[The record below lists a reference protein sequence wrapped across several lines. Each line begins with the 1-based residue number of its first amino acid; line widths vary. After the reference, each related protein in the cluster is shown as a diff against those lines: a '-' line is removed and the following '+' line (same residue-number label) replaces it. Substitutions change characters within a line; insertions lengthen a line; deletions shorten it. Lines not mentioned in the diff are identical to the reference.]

1 MHSIALGT
9 VSTADAESAM
19 AYGYSA
25 SATGLRSIAMGT
37 PSTTGGV
44 KQDTSNNTQAS
55 GQDAI
60 ALGTAAKSTGISS
73 IALGESSS
81 STGNGSVATGQSA
94 KASNNNN
101 SAYGYKASASGDNA
115 SAIGSMSTA
124 STGGAQAFGY
134 QANASGA
141 NAIASGTKSVAS
153 GQAAVAEGYNT
164 QSTGNGTVALGN
176 GAKGVANGAIG
187 IGSDANASANN
198 STALGYQAAASGV
211 ASIAEGSTAKS
222 SGFSSIAL
230 GNISTASADNA
241 NALGASS
248 SASATYANAL
258 GASSNASGAYSFAEG
273 KDSKAS
279 GYSSTAI
286 GNASK
291 ASDQQAIA
299 MGLAATASGRRSIA
313 IGAPSEESPSSTS
326 TNDSERIASDTT
338 YGTQA
343 TSPDATAIGSGA
355 KATSQYATALGT
367 KATASSKNTVA
378 IGKNA
383 AASGTSAIAI
393 GYDAKGLGNY
403 SVTIGEDST
412 SKGDFSTALGN
423 YASSAGNQS
432 VANGYQASASQSNA
446 TALGSNTK
454 ASGANSA
461 AIGNLAASSGESS
474 LAAGT
479 STNASGAKSTAL
491 GSSSQATAENAT
503 AVGRNTS
510 SSGANALAAGYG
522 ASAADQSAIALGDSA
537 SAAKENALAVGRG
550 AQASETGS
558 MALGQAATSSETNA
572 IALGNSSAASGDSA
586 VALGNGAKS
595 SSASGV
601 ALGEGATASRA
612 GLNSGTEVFSGTA
625 VKSQK
630 GAVSVGSTDN
640 ERQIINVAG
649 GTQDTDAVNLRQ
661 LRYVGSNLASSLGGG
676 AAFDSSTGAYTAP
689 TYANNN
695 TSFNNVAD
703 ALKDVNKG
711 ALKYDRDSN
720 GKINY
725 MRATLQG
732 DLPNEDDPNHEGS
745 GRGTVI
751 DNLGKGT
758 VSSSSMEAINGSQLH
773 GASSSVANAL
783 GGGST
788 VNSDGT
794 VSNPSYTVH
803 NADGSATTANNV
815 GDALTNVDNRTAG
828 NTDAINNINSGKTGL
843 TQQAAAGEKITVGKD
858 TDGTEVSFAD
868 KNSGTRKLTNV
879 TDGDISANSKDAVN
893 GSQLNTERTQRRTA
907 DNGLATAL
915 GGGAAVA
922 DDGTVTA
929 PTYTNNNKSFNNV
942 AEALSD
948 VNSGAVKYERG
959 SDGSINK
966 DKATLEGGSNGTTL
980 DNVANGT
987 VSSSSKQAINGSQL
1001 YGTSSSVANALGGG
1015 STVNSDGTVSNPS
1028 YTVHNADGSTTT
1040 ANNVGDALTNVD
1052 TRTAGNTDAINN
1064 INSGKTGLT
1073 QQAAAGEKITV
1084 GKDTDGTEVSFAD
1097 KNNGARKLTNVAA
1110 GAISSSSKDAVNGSQ
1125 LNTERTQRRTADNGL
1140 ATALGGGAAV
1150 ADDGTVTAPTYT
1162 NNNKS
1167 FNNVAEALSDV
1178 NSGAVKYERG
1188 SDGSINKDKATLEGG
1203 SNGTT
1208 LDNVANG
1215 TVSSSSKQAING
1227 SQLYGTSSSVA
1238 NALGGGSTV
1247 NSDGTVSNPSYT
1259 VHNADGSTT
1268 TANNVGDAITNVDN
1282 RTAGNTDAINNIN
1295 SGKTGLTQQAAAGEK
1310 ITVGKDT
1317 DGTEVSFA
1325 DKNNGARKLT
1335 NVAAGAISSSST
1347 DAVNGSQL
1355 YAGNQSLADAL
1366 GGGSTLNPDGT
1377 VTKPTYANNGTTY
1390 NNIGDALKDVNDG
1403 AVKYNRNS
1411 DGTIDKS
1418 KASLEGGD
1426 NGTTLDNVAPGTIA
1440 SDSKQAVNGSQLHS
1454 EQTQRQTAD
1463 TGLANALGGG
1473 SKVADD
1479 GTVSNPSYTV
1489 HNADGSTTT
1498 ANNVGD
1504 ALTNVDTRTAGNTD
1518 AINNINSG
1526 KTGLTQQAAAGEKIT
1541 VGKDTDGTEVSFAD
1555 KNSGTRKLTNV
1566 TAGAITSTS
1575 TDAVNGSQ
1583 LYAGNQSLA
1592 NALGG
1597 GSTLNP
1603 DGTVTKPTY
1612 ANNGTTYNN
1621 IGDALKD
1628 VNDGAVKYNRNSD
1641 GTIDKSKASL
1651 EGGDNGTTLDNVAPG
1666 TIASDSKQAVNGS
1679 QLHSEQTQ
1687 RQTADTGLANAL
1699 GGGSKVAD
1707 DGTVTNPTYT
1717 VHNADGSTTTANNVG
1732 DALTNV
1738 DTRTAGNTDAINN
1751 INSGKTGLTQQ
1762 AAAGEKITVGK
1773 DTDGTEVSFADKNS
1787 GTRKLTNV
1795 TAGAITSTSTDAV
1808 NGSQLYAGNQI
1819 LANAL
1824 GGGSTLNPDGTVTKP
1839 TYANNGTTYNNIG
1852 DALKDVND
1860 GAVKYNRNSDGTIDK
1875 SKASLEGGDNGT
1887 TLDNVA
1893 PGTIASDSKQAV
1905 NGSQLHSE
1913 QTQRQTADTGLANAL
1928 GGGSKVADDGTVT
1941 NPTYTVHNADGSTT
1955 TANNVGDA
1963 LTNVDTRTAG
1973 NTDAINNINSGKTG
1987 LTQQA
1992 AAGEKITVGKD
2003 TDGTEVSFADK
2014 NSGTRKLTNVT
2025 AGTISSSSTDAVNGS
2040 QLHSEQ
2046 TQRQTA
2052 DTGLANALG
2061 GGSKVADDGTVTS
2074 PTYTVHNADGS
2085 TTTANNVGDAL
2096 TNVDTRT
2103 AGNTDA
2109 INNINSGKTGL
2120 TQQAAAGEKITVGK
2134 DTDGTEVSFADKNSG
2149 TRKLTNV
2156 TAGAITS
2163 TSTDSVNGSQLYA
2176 GNQSI
2181 ANALGGGSTLTPD
2194 GTVTKPTYANNGTT
2208 YNNIGDALKD
2218 VNDGAVKY
2226 NRNSDGTIDKSK
2238 ASLEGGDNGTTLDNV
2253 APGTI
2258 ASDSKQAVNGS
2269 QLHSEQTQ
2277 RQTADTGLANA
2288 LGGGS
2293 KVADDG
2299 TVTNPTYTVHNAD
2312 GSTTTANNV
2321 GDALTNVDT
2330 RTAGNTDAINN
2341 INSGKTGLTQQA
2353 AAGEKITVGKDTDG
2367 TEVSFADKNSGTR
2380 KLTNVTA
2387 GTISSSS
2394 TDAVNGSQLYAGNQS
2409 LANALGGGSTLNPD
2423 GMVTKPTYANNGT
2436 TYNNIGDALKDVND
2450 GAVKYNRN
2458 SDGTIDKSKASLE
2471 GGDNGTT
2478 LDNVAPGTIAS
2489 GSKQAVN
2496 GSQLHSEQTQRQTA
2510 DTGLANALGGG
2521 SKVADDGTVTNPTYT
2536 VHNAD
2541 GSTTTANN
2549 VGDALTNVDT
2559 RTAGNTDAIN
2569 NISSGKT
2576 GLVQQEAAGK
2586 PITVAKDTDGTE
2598 VTFADKSGAARKL
2611 TNVAAGTI
2619 SSSSTDAVNGSQ
2631 LYAGNQSLANA
2642 LGGGSTLNPDG
2653 TVTAPTYS
2661 VHGQSYQG
2669 VDKALAAVDENAVKY
2684 DRNSDGSVNK
2694 DKATLGGESNGTTL
2708 DNVAPG
2714 TIASDSKQAAN
2725 GSQLHSEQAQRQTAD
2740 TGLANALGGG
2750 SKVADDGTVSNPSYT
2765 VHNADGSTTTAN
2777 NVGDAL
2783 TNVDTR
2789 TAGNTDAINNINS
2802 GKTGLTQQAA
2812 AGEKITVGKDTDG
2825 TEVSFA
2831 DKNSGTRKLTN
2842 VTAGAITSTSTDAVN
2857 GSQLYAGNQS
2867 IANALGGSSTL
2878 NPDGTVTAPS
2888 YQLHTY
2894 NQHSGEQPAVTYS
2907 NVGEALSNVDGRTIT
2922 NTDQIREIAA
2932 RVNPAGE
2939 YGYSVNGRNFDRVEE
2954 AMRDIDAGAVKYN
2967 RNADGTINTSKASL
2981 EGGDKGTVLDNVAN
2995 GAVTADSKQAVNGSQ
3010 LYATNQAISDITG
3023 GKTGLTQ
3030 QAAAGEKITVG
3041 KDTDGTE
3048 VSFADKNGGTR
3059 TLTSVSDG
3067 SVSATSKEAVN
3078 GSQLHNEQTQRQT
3091 ADTGLANALGGG
3103 ASVAD
3108 NGSVTAP
3115 SYTLHNADGST
3126 TTANNVGGA
3135 LTNLDDRTV
3144 NNTNAINQM
3153 ASGKSGIVQ
3162 QESND
3167 ATITVGKDSN
3177 GKAVTFADKNGN
3189 ARKLMQVANGDINST
3204 SQDAIN
3210 GSQLHASNMSIANSL
3225 GGGSTVNAD
3234 GTLSVPVYTL
3244 NGKQYVG
3251 VDQALQ
3257 GLGQSTASNSDSGS
3271 SSATGDHSSATG
3283 AGANA
3288 SGVGATAN
3296 GDKASATGNGS
3307 TAGGANSV
3315 ASNTNSTALG
3325 NGAKATGENAS
3336 ATGAGAS
3343 AGGKESTATGTNS
3356 SAKGDYATA
3365 SGVNAQAS
3373 GTGSTASGHGA
3384 KASADNSSAFG
3395 RDAVASGTGSTAG
3408 GNAAKASGDGSTA
3421 YGQNATASGSQS
3433 AAFGQNAT
3441 ADGQNSVA
3449 LGAGSSTDG
3458 RDNTVSVGSVGSER
3472 AISNVADGT
3481 QAHDAATVGQMS
3493 RGFSAMDHR
3502 IDKVER
3508 HAKAGTASA
3517 MAMTGLPQAVLPGR
3531 SMMSAAGGTYEGQ
3544 SAVAVGLST
3553 MTDNGRWIIKGQVSG
3568 NTQGEVGG
3576 AVGVGYQW

>member
-1 MHSIALGT
+1 MTLAMGNS
-9 VSTADAESAM
+9 SA
-19 AYGYSA
+19 
-25 SATGLRSIAMGT
+25 ATGLRAIAIGSPNT
-37 PSTTGGV
+37 SGSAN
-44 KQDTSNNTQAS
+44 QDMTQNTQSS
-55 GQDAI
+55 GVDAI
-60 ALGTAAKSTGISS
+60 ALGTAARSTGDSATAIGQTSS
-73 IALGESSS
+73 ASKVNAVAIGTGATSSNS
-81 STGNGSVATGQSA
+81 NATAVGNS
-94 KASNNNN
+94 
-101 SAYGYKASASGDNA
+101 ASASGS
-115 SAIGSMSTA
+115 SAAAYGDIAT
-124 STGGAQAFGY
+124 
-134 QANASGA
+134 ASGA
-141 NAIASGTKSVAS
+141 NSTGIGKSAAAQSDNSTAVGNSARASNASATAIGDSTSASGTNSFSGGKS
-153 GQAAVAEGYNT
+153 AVANA
-164 QSTGNGTVALGN
+164 GNATALGN
-176 GAKGVANGAIG
+176 AAQATNT
-187 IGSDANASANN
+187 SA
-198 STALGYQAAASGV
+198 TALGDSSAASGLNSISVGKSAAAS
-211 ASIAEGSTAKS
+211 TDNT
-222 SGFSSIAL
+222 IAL
-230 GNISTASADNA
+230 GTSSKAS
-241 NALGASS
+241 GTYS
-248 SASATYANAL
+248 SAIGANSSAGATYANAL

-286 GNASK
+286 GNVAT
-291 ASDQQAIA
+291 ATDQQAVA
-299 MGLAATASGRRSIA
+299 VGLSATASGRRSIA
-313 IGAPSEESPSSTS
+313 IGAPSEQSPASTS
-326 TNDSERIASDTT
+326 TNDSDRITKDATLGTKAS
-338 YGTQA
+338 A
-343 TSPDATAIGSGA
+343 PDAMAIGSGA
-355 KATSQYATALGT
+355 QATAQYATALGT
-367 KATASSKNTVA
+367 NTAASNKNTIA
-378 IGKNA
+378 LGKNA
-383 AASGTSAIAI
+383 AASGLSAVSI
-393 GYDAKGLGNY
+393 GYDAKGIGNY
-403 SVTIGEDST
+403 TVTIGEDS
-412 SKGDFSTALGN
+412 SAKGDFGAAIGNYAAATGTQSFAGGYKAAASQANAAAVGANALASGASSTALG
-423 YASSAGNQS
+423 
-432 VANGYQASASQSNA
+432 
-446 TALGSNTK
+446 T
-454 ASGANSA
+454 SA
-461 AIGNLAASSGESS
+461 AASGESS
-474 LAAGT
+474 LAAG
-479 STNASGAKSTAL
+479 SSANASGVNSTSVGA
-491 GSSSQATAENAT
+491 GSQASGESAT
-503 AVGRNTS
+503 SLGRNARS
-510 SSGANALAAGYG
+510 EGSHALAAGYNAA
-522 ASAADQSAIALGDSA
+522 ASDVSAIALGDS
-537 SAAKENALAVGRG
+537 SAASKQNALAVGQG
-550 AQASETGS
+550 AQATETGA
-558 MALGQAATSSETNA
+558 MALGQGANAAEADTVAIGNTSTASGESA
-572 IALGNSSAASGDSA
+572 IALGKGT
-586 VALGNGAKS
+586 KS
-595 SSASGV
+595 SVTSGV
-601 ALGEGATASRA
+601 ALGEGANANRA
-612 GLNSGTEVFSGTA
+612 GLGGSNEAFSGTSVA
-625 VKSQK
+625 STK

-640 ERQIINVAG
+640 ERQIVNVAG
-649 GTQDTDAVNLRQ
+649 GTQDTDAVNVRQ
-661 LRYVGSNLASSLGGG
+661 LKYVGNAVVTSLGGG
-676 AAFDSSTGAYTAP
+676 AAFDASSGTYTAP
-689 TYANNN
+689 TYTNNN
-695 TSFNNVAD
+695 KSFNNVAD
-703 ALKDVNKG
+703 ALSDVNSG
-711 ALKYDRDSN
+711 AVKYERGSDGSINKDKATLEGGSN
-720 GKINY
+720 GT
-725 MRATLQG
+725 TL
-732 DLPNEDDPNHEGS
+732 
-745 GRGTVI
+745 
-751 DNLGKGT
+751 DNVANGT
-758 VSSSSMEAINGSQLH
+758 VSSSSKQAINGSQLY
-773 GASSSVANAL
+773 GTSSSVANAL

-788 VNSDGT
+788 VNPDGT

-803 NADGSATTANNV
+803 NADGSTTTANNV
-815 GDALTNVDNRTAG
+815 GDAITNVDNRTAG
-828 NTDAINNINSGKTGL
+828 NTTAINDINSGKTGL

-879 TDGDISANSKDAVN
+879 TAGTLASNGTDAVN
-893 GSQLNTERTQRRTA
+893 GGQLYTEQAQRRTA

-966 DKATLEGGSNGTTL
+966 DKATLEGGSNGTML

-1015 STVNSDGTVSNPS
+1015 STVNPDGTVSNPT

-1040 ANNVGDALTNVD
+1040 ANNVGDAITNVD
-1052 TRTAGNTDAINN
+1052 NRTAGNTDAINN

-1097 KNNGARKLTNVAA
+1097 KNSGTRKLTNVTA
-1110 GAISSSSKDAVNGSQ
+1110 GTLASNSTDAVNGGQ
-1125 LNTERTQRRTADNGL
+1125 LYTEQAQRRTADNGL

-1203 SNGTT
+1203 SNGTM

-1247 NSDGTVSNPSYT
+1247 NPDGTVSNPTYT
-1259 VHNADGSTT
+1259 VHNADGTT
-1268 TANNVGDAITNVDN
+1268 TNAGNVGDAITNVDN
-1282 RTAGNTDAINNIN
+1282 RTAGNTTAINDIN

-1325 DKNNGARKLT
+1325 DKNNAARKLT
-1335 NVAAGAISSSST
+1335 NVAAGTIASEST
-1347 DAVNGSQL
+1347 DAINGSQL
-1355 YAGNQSLADAL
+1355 YAGNQSLASAL

-1426 NGTTLDNVAPGTIA
+1426 AGTTLDNVAPG
-1440 SDSKQAVNGSQLHS
+1440 S
-1454 EQTQRQTAD
+1454 
-1463 TGLANALGGG
+1463 
-1473 SKVADD
+1473 VA
-1479 GTVSNPSYTV
+1479 
-1489 HNADGSTTT
+1489 A
-1498 ANNVGD
+1498 
-1504 ALTNVDTRTAGNTD
+1504 
-1518 AINNINSG
+1518 
-1526 KTGLTQQAAAGEKIT
+1526 
-1541 VGKDTDGTEVSFAD
+1541 
-1555 KNSGTRKLTNV
+1555 
-1566 TAGAITSTS
+1566 
-1575 TDAVNGSQ
+1575 
-1583 LYAGNQSLA
+1583 
-1592 NALGG
+1592 
-1597 GSTLNP
+1597 
-1603 DGTVTKPTY
+1603 
-1612 ANNGTTYNN
+1612 
-1621 IGDALKD
+1621 
-1628 VNDGAVKYNRNSD
+1628 
-1641 GTIDKSKASL
+1641 
-1651 EGGDNGTTLDNVAPG
+1651 
-1666 TIASDSKQAVNGS
+1666 DSKQAVNGS

-1773 DTDGTEVSFADKNS
+1773 DTDGTEVSFADKDKNA
-1787 GTRKLTNV
+1787 RKLTNV
-1795 TAGAITSTSTDAV
+1795 AAGTIASESTDAI
-1808 NGSQLYAGNQI
+1808 NGSQLYASNES

-1875 SKASLEGGDNGT
+1875 SKASLEGGDAGT

-1893 PGTIASDSKQAV
+1893 PGSVAADSKQAVNGSQLHSEQTQRQTTDTGLANALGGGSKVADDGTVTNPTYTVHNADGSTTTANNVGDALTNVDTRTAGNTDAINNINSGKTGLTQQAAAGEKITVGKDTDGTEVSFADKDKNARKLTNVAAGTIASESTDAINGSQLYASNESLANALGGGSTLNPDGTVTKPTYANNGTTYNNIGDALKDVNDGAVKYNRNSDGTIDKSKASLEGGDAGTTLDNVAPGSVAADSKQAVNGSQLHSEQTQRQTTDTGLANALGGGSKVADDGTVTNPTYTVHNADGSTTTANNVGDALTNVDTRTAGNTDAINNINSGKTGLTQQAAAGEKITVGKDTDGTEVSFADKDKNARKLTNVAAGTIASESTDAINGSQLYASNESLANALGGGSTLNPDGTVTKPTYANNGTTYNNIGDALKDVNDGAVKYNRNSDGTIDKSKASLEGGDAGTTLDNVAPGSVAADSKQAV

-2014 NSGTRKLTNVT
+2014 DKNARKLTNVA
-2025 AGTISSSSTDAVNGS
+2025 AGTIASESTDA
-2040 QLHSEQ
+2040 
-2046 TQRQTA
+2046 
-2052 DTGLANALG
+2052 
-2061 GGSKVADDGTVTS
+2061 
-2074 PTYTVHNADGS
+2074 
-2085 TTTANNVGDAL
+2085 
-2096 TNVDTRT
+2096 
-2103 AGNTDA
+2103 
-2109 INNINSGKTGL
+2109 I
-2120 TQQAAAGEKITVGK
+2120 
-2134 DTDGTEVSFADKNSG
+2134 
-2149 TRKLTNV
+2149 
-2156 TAGAITS
+2156 
-2163 TSTDSVNGSQLYA
+2163 NGSQLYA
-2176 GNQSI
+2176 SNESL
-2181 ANALGGGSTLTPD
+2181 ANALGGGSTLNPD

-2238 ASLEGGDNGTTLDNV
+2238 ASLEGGDAGTTLDNV
-2253 APGTI
+2253 APGSV
-2258 ASDSKQAVNGS
+2258 AADSKQAVNGS

-2341 INSGKTGLTQQA
+2341 INSGKTGL
-2353 AAGEKITVGKDTDG
+2353 
-2367 TEVSFADKNSGTR
+2367 
-2380 KLTNVTA
+2380 
-2387 GTISSSS
+2387 
-2394 TDAVNGSQLYAGNQS
+2394 
-2409 LANALGGGSTLNPD
+2409 
-2423 GMVTKPTYANNGT
+2423 
-2436 TYNNIGDALKDVND
+2436 
-2450 GAVKYNRN
+2450 
-2458 SDGTIDKSKASLE
+2458 
-2471 GGDNGTT
+2471 
-2478 LDNVAPGTIAS
+2478 
-2489 GSKQAVN
+2489 
-2496 GSQLHSEQTQRQTA
+2496 
-2510 DTGLANALGGG
+2510 
-2521 SKVADDGTVTNPTYT
+2521 
-2536 VHNAD
+2536 
-2541 GSTTTANN
+2541 
-2549 VGDALTNVDT
+2549 
-2559 RTAGNTDAIN
+2559 
-2569 NISSGKT
+2569 
-2576 GLVQQEAAGK
+2576 VQQESAGK

-2598 VTFADKSGAARKL
+2598 VTFADKDGKTRTL
-2611 TNVAAGTI
+2611 TNVSAGKV
-2619 SSSSTDAVNGSQ
+2619 S
-2631 LYAGNQSLANA
+2631 
-2642 LGGGSTLNPDG
+2642 
-2653 TVTAPTYS
+2653 
-2661 VHGQSYQG
+2661 
-2669 VDKALAAVDENAVKY
+2669 
-2684 DRNSDGSVNK
+2684 
-2694 DKATLGGESNGTTL
+2694 
-2708 DNVAPG
+2708 
-2714 TIASDSKQAAN
+2714 SDS
-2725 GSQLHSEQAQRQTAD
+2725 
-2740 TGLANALGGG
+2740 
-2750 SKVADDGTVSNPSYT
+2750 V
-2765 VHNADGSTTTAN
+2765 
-2777 NVGDAL
+2777 
-2783 TNVDTR
+2783 
-2789 TAGNTDAINNINS
+2789 DAI
-2802 GKTGLTQQAA
+2802 
-2812 AGEKITVGKDTDG
+2812 
-2825 TEVSFA
+2825 
-2831 DKNSGTRKLTN
+2831 
-2842 VTAGAITSTSTDAVN
+2842 N

-2867 IANALGGSSTL
+2867 IANALGGGSTL

-2954 AMRDIDAGAVKYN
+2954 AMRDIDAGAVKYD

-3078 GSQLHNEQTQRQT
+3078 GSQLHSEQTQRQT

-3108 NGSVTAP
+3108 NGTVTAP

-3153 ASGKSGIVQ
+3153 ASGKSGLVQ

-3177 GKAVTFADKNGN
+3177 GKTVTFADKDGN

-3283 AGANA
+3283 AGSNA
-3288 SGVGATAN
+3288 SGTGATAN

-3343 AGGKESTATGTNS
+3343 AGGKESTATGANS

-3384 KASADNSSAFG
+3384 KATSDNSSAFG

-3458 RDNTVSVGSVGSER
+3458 RDNTVSVGSAGSER

-3531 SMMSAAGGTYEGQ
+3531 SMMSAAGGTFEGQ

>member
-1 MHSIALGT
+1 MTLAMGNS
-9 VSTADAESAM
+9 SA
-19 AYGYSA
+19 
-25 SATGLRSIAMGT
+25 ATGLRAIAIGSPNT
-37 PSTTGGV
+37 SGSAN
-44 KQDTSNNTQAS
+44 QDMTQNTQSS
-55 GQDAI
+55 GVDAI
-60 ALGTAAKSTGISS
+60 ALGTAARSTGDSATAIGQTSS
-73 IALGESSS
+73 ASKVNAVAIGTGATSSNS
-81 STGNGSVATGQSA
+81 NATAVGNS
-94 KASNNNN
+94 
-101 SAYGYKASASGDNA
+101 ASASGS
-115 SAIGSMSTA
+115 SAAAYGDIAT
-124 STGGAQAFGY
+124 
-134 QANASGA
+134 ASGA
-141 NAIASGTKSVAS
+141 NSTGIGKSAAAQSDNSTAVGNSARASNASATAIGDSTSASGTNSFSGGKS
-153 GQAAVAEGYNT
+153 AVANA
-164 QSTGNGTVALGN
+164 GNATALGN
-176 GAKGVANGAIG
+176 AAQATNT
-187 IGSDANASANN
+187 SA
-198 STALGYQAAASGV
+198 TALGDSSAASGLNSISVGKSAAAS
-211 ASIAEGSTAKS
+211 TDNT
-222 SGFSSIAL
+222 IAL
-230 GNISTASADNA
+230 GTSSKAS
-241 NALGASS
+241 GTYS
-248 SASATYANAL
+248 SAIGANSSAGATYANAL

-286 GNASK
+286 GNVAT
-291 ASDQQAIA
+291 ATDQQAVA
-299 MGLAATASGRRSIA
+299 VGLSATASGRRSIA
-313 IGAPSEESPSSTS
+313 IGAPSEQSPASTS
-326 TNDSERIASDTT
+326 TNDSDRITKDATLGTKAS
-338 YGTQA
+338 A
-343 TSPDATAIGSGA
+343 PDAMAIGSGA
-355 KATSQYATALGT
+355 QATAQYATALGT
-367 KATASSKNTVA
+367 NTAASNKNTIA
-378 IGKNA
+378 LGKNA
-383 AASGTSAIAI
+383 AASGLSAVSI
-393 GYDAKGLGNY
+393 GYDAKGIGNY
-403 SVTIGEDST
+403 TVTIGEDS
-412 SKGDFSTALGN
+412 SAKGDFGAAIGNYAAATGTQSFAGGYKAAASQANAAAVGSNAIASGASSTALG
-423 YASSAGNQS
+423 
-432 VANGYQASASQSNA
+432 
-446 TALGSNTK
+446 T
-454 ASGANSA
+454 SA
-461 AIGNLAASSGESS
+461 AASGESS
-474 LAAGT
+474 LAAG
-479 STNASGAKSTAL
+479 SSANASGVNSTSVGA
-491 GSSSQATAENAT
+491 GSQASGESAT
-503 AVGRNTS
+503 SLGRNARS
-510 SSGANALAAGYG
+510 EGSHALAAGYNAA
-522 ASAADQSAIALGDSA
+522 ASDVSAIALGDS
-537 SAAKENALAVGRG
+537 SAASKQNALAVGQG
-550 AQASETGS
+550 AQATETGA
-558 MALGQAATSSETNA
+558 MALGQGANAAEADTVAIGNTSTASGESA
-572 IALGNSSAASGDSA
+572 IALGKGT
-586 VALGNGAKS
+586 KS
-595 SSASGV
+595 SVTSGV
-601 ALGEGATASRA
+601 ALGEGANANRA
-612 GLNSGTEVFSGTA
+612 GLGGSNEAFSGTSVA
-625 VKSQK
+625 STK

-640 ERQIINVAG
+640 ERQIVNVAG
-649 GTQDTDAVNLRQ
+649 GTQDTDAVNVRQ
-661 LRYVGSNLASSLGGG
+661 LKYVGNAVVTSLGGG
-676 AAFDSSTGAYTAP
+676 AAFDASSGTYTAP
-689 TYANNN
+689 TYTNNN
-695 TSFNNVAD
+695 KSFNNVAD
-703 ALKDVNKG
+703 ALSDVNSG
-711 ALKYDRDSN
+711 AVKYERGSDGSINKDKATLEGGSN
-720 GKINY
+720 GT
-725 MRATLQG
+725 TL
-732 DLPNEDDPNHEGS
+732 
-745 GRGTVI
+745 
-751 DNLGKGT
+751 DNVANGT
-758 VSSSSMEAINGSQLH
+758 VSSSSKQAINGSQLY
-773 GASSSVANAL
+773 GTSSSVANAL

-788 VNSDGT
+788 VNPDGT

-803 NADGSATTANNV
+803 NADGTTTNAGNV
-815 GDALTNVDNRTAG
+815 GDAITNVDNRTAG

-868 KNSGTRKLTNV
+868 KNNGTRKLTNV
-879 TDGDISANSKDAVN
+879 TAGTLASNSTDAVN
-893 GSQLNTERTQRRTA
+893 GGQLYTEQAQRRTA

-1015 STVNSDGTVSNPS
+1015 STVNPDGTVSNPS
-1028 YTVHNADGSTTT
+1028 YTVHNADGSTAT
-1040 ANNVGDALTNVD
+1040 ANNVGDAITNVD
-1052 TRTAGNTDAINN
+1052 NRTAGNTTAINDINSGKTGLTQQAAAGDKITVGKDTDGTEVSFADKNSGTRKLTNVTAGAVASNSTDAVNGGQLYTEQAQRRTADNGLATALGGGAAVADDGTVTVPTYTNNNKSFNNVAEALSDVNSGAVKYERGSDGSINKDKATLEGGSNGTTLDNVANGTVSSSSKQAINGSQLYGTSSSVANALGGGSTVNPDGTVSHPSYTVHNADGTTTNAGNVGDAITNVDN
-1064 INSGKTGLT
+1064 RTAGNTTAINDINSGKTGLT

-1097 KNNGARKLTNVAA
+1097 KNSGTRKLTNVTA
-1110 GAISSSSKDAVNGSQ
+1110 GTLASNSTDAVIGGQ
-1125 LNTERTQRRTADNGL
+1125 LYTEQAQRRTADNGL

-1247 NSDGTVSNPSYT
+1247 NPDGTVSNPSYT
-1259 VHNADGSTT
+1259 VHNADGSTA

-1282 RTAGNTDAINNIN
+1282 RTAGNTTAIN
-1295 SGKTGLTQQAAAGEK
+1295 
-1310 ITVGKDT
+1310 D
-1317 DGTEVSFA
+1317 
-1325 DKNNGARKLT
+1325 
-1335 NVAAGAISSSST
+1335 
-1347 DAVNGSQL
+1347 
-1355 YAGNQSLADAL
+1355 
-1366 GGGSTLNPDGT
+1366 
-1377 VTKPTYANNGTTY
+1377 
-1390 NNIGDALKDVNDG
+1390 
-1403 AVKYNRNS
+1403 
-1411 DGTIDKS
+1411 
-1418 KASLEGGD
+1418 
-1426 NGTTLDNVAPGTIA
+1426 
-1440 SDSKQAVNGSQLHS
+1440 
-1454 EQTQRQTAD
+1454 
-1463 TGLANALGGG
+1463 
-1473 SKVADD
+1473 
-1479 GTVSNPSYTV
+1479 
-1489 HNADGSTTT
+1489 
-1498 ANNVGD
+1498 
-1504 ALTNVDTRTAGNTD
+1504 
-1518 AINNINSG
+1518 INSG

-1566 TAGAITSTS
+1566 TAGTLASNS
-1575 TDAVNGSQ
+1575 TDAVNGGQLYTEQAQRRTADNGLATALGGGAAVADDGSVTAPTYTNNNKSFNNVAEALSDVNSGAVKYERGSDGSINKDKATLEGGSNGTTLDNVANGTVSSSSKQAINGSQLYGTSSSVANALGGGSTVNPDGTVSNPSYTVHNADGSTTTANNVGDAITNVDNRTAGNTTAINDINSGKTGLTQQAAAGEKITVGKDTDGTEVSFADKNSGTRKLTNVTAGTLAPNSTDAVNGGQLYTEQAQRRTADNGLATALGGGAAVADDGTVTAPTYTNNNKSFNNVAEALSDVNSGAVKYERGSDGSINKDKATLEGGSNGTTLDNVANGTVSSSSKQAINGSQLYGTSSSVANALGGGSTVNPDGTVSNPSYTVHNADGSTATANNVGDAITNVDNRTAGNTTAINDINSGKTGLTQQAAAGEKITVGKDTDGTEVSFADKNNAARKLTNVAAGTIASESTDAINGSQ
-1583 LYAGNQSLA
+1583 LYASNESLA

-1651 EGGDNGTTLDNVAPG
+1651 EGGDAGTTLDNVAPG
-1666 TIASDSKQAVNGS
+1666 SVAADSKQAVNGS

-1773 DTDGTEVSFADKNS
+1773 DTDGTEVSFADKNNVA
-1787 GTRKLTNV
+1787 RKLANV
-1795 TAGAITSTSTDAV
+1795 AAGTIASESTDAI
-1808 NGSQLYAGNQI
+1808 NGSQLYASNES

-1875 SKASLEGGDNGT
+1875 SKASLEGGDAGT

-1893 PGTIASDSKQAV
+1893 PGSVAADSKQAV

-1987 LTQQA
+1987 LVQQA
-1992 AAGEKITVGKD
+1992 SAGKPITVAKD
-2003 TDGTEVSFADK
+2003 TDGTEVTFADK
-2014 NSGTRKLTNVT
+2014 DGKTRTLTNVS
-2025 AGTISSSSTDAVNGS
+2025 AGKVSSNSVDAINGS
-2040 QLHSEQ
+2040 QLYAGNQSI
-2046 TQRQTA
+2046 
-2052 DTGLANALG
+2052 ANALG
-2061 GGSKVADDGTVTS
+2061 GGSTVNPDGTVS
-2074 PTYTVHNADGS
+2074 NPSYTVHNADGS
-2085 TTTANNVGDAL
+2085 TTTANNVGDAI
-2096 TNVDTRT
+2096 TNVDSRT

-2109 INNINSGKTGL
+2109 INNINRGKTGL

-2134 DTDGTEVSFADKNSG
+2134 DTDGTEVSFADKDKNA
-2149 TRKLTNV
+2149 RKLTNV
-2156 TAGAITS
+2156 AAGTIASESKDAI
-2163 TSTDSVNGSQLYA
+2163 NGSQLYA
-2176 GNQSI
+2176 SNESL
-2181 ANALGGGSTLTPD
+2181 ANALGGGSTLNPD

-2238 ASLEGGDNGTTLDNV
+2238 ASLEGGDAGTTLDNV
-2253 APGTI
+2253 APGSV
-2258 ASDSKQAVNGS
+2258 AADSKQAVNGS

-2312 GSTTTANNV
+2312 GSTSTANNV

-2341 INSGKTGLTQQA
+2341 INSGKTGL
-2353 AAGEKITVGKDTDG
+2353 
-2367 TEVSFADKNSGTR
+2367 
-2380 KLTNVTA
+2380 
-2387 GTISSSS
+2387 
-2394 TDAVNGSQLYAGNQS
+2394 
-2409 LANALGGGSTLNPD
+2409 
-2423 GMVTKPTYANNGT
+2423 
-2436 TYNNIGDALKDVND
+2436 
-2450 GAVKYNRN
+2450 
-2458 SDGTIDKSKASLE
+2458 
-2471 GGDNGTT
+2471 
-2478 LDNVAPGTIAS
+2478 
-2489 GSKQAVN
+2489 
-2496 GSQLHSEQTQRQTA
+2496 
-2510 DTGLANALGGG
+2510 
-2521 SKVADDGTVTNPTYT
+2521 
-2536 VHNAD
+2536 
-2541 GSTTTANN
+2541 
-2549 VGDALTNVDT
+2549 
-2559 RTAGNTDAIN
+2559 
-2569 NISSGKT
+2569 
-2576 GLVQQEAAGK
+2576 VQQESAGK
-2586 PITVAKDTDGTE
+2586 SITVAKDTDGTE
-2598 VTFADKSGAARKL
+2598 VTFADKDGKTRTL
-2611 TNVAAGTI
+2611 TNVSAGKV
-2619 SSSSTDAVNGSQ
+2619 S
-2631 LYAGNQSLANA
+2631 
-2642 LGGGSTLNPDG
+2642 
-2653 TVTAPTYS
+2653 
-2661 VHGQSYQG
+2661 
-2669 VDKALAAVDENAVKY
+2669 
-2684 DRNSDGSVNK
+2684 
-2694 DKATLGGESNGTTL
+2694 
-2708 DNVAPG
+2708 
-2714 TIASDSKQAAN
+2714 SDS
-2725 GSQLHSEQAQRQTAD
+2725 
-2740 TGLANALGGG
+2740 
-2750 SKVADDGTVSNPSYT
+2750 V
-2765 VHNADGSTTTAN
+2765 
-2777 NVGDAL
+2777 
-2783 TNVDTR
+2783 
-2789 TAGNTDAINNINS
+2789 DAI
-2802 GKTGLTQQAA
+2802 
-2812 AGEKITVGKDTDG
+2812 
-2825 TEVSFA
+2825 
-2831 DKNSGTRKLTN
+2831 
-2842 VTAGAITSTSTDAVN
+2842 N

-2867 IANALGGSSTL
+2867 IANALGGGSTL

-2954 AMRDIDAGAVKYN
+2954 AMRDIDAGAVKYD
-2967 RNADGTINTSKASL
+2967 RNTDGTINTSKASL

-3078 GSQLHNEQTQRQT
+3078 GSQLHSEQTQRQT

-3153 ASGKSGIVQ
+3153 ASGKSGLVQ

-3177 GKAVTFADKNGN
+3177 GKTVTFADKDGN

-3283 AGANA
+3283 AGSNA
-3288 SGVGATAN
+3288 SGTGATAN
-3296 GDKASATGNGS
+3296 GDKASAIGNGS

-3343 AGGKESTATGTNS
+3343 AGGKESTATGANS

-3384 KASADNSSAFG
+3384 KATSDNSSAFG

-3458 RDNTVSVGSVGSER
+3458 RDNTVSVGSAGSER

-3531 SMMSAAGGTYEGQ
+3531 SMMSAAGGTFEGQ